1 MERVAWAGGKSGMGI
16 AKPWDDC
23 KDNIV
28 RSGNCCNFP
37 QTFNYMS
44 TSTMNMTTAEIAN
57 RLVEYCKKGDFE
69 SAQKELF
76 ADDAVSI
83 EPHGTPEFAQETKGL
98 DAILEKGRKWQEM
111 VKEMHG
117 GECSEPLVADN
128 SFAIT
133 MSMDVTM
140 KDGKRMNMKELCI
153 YHVQD
158 GKIVS
163 EQFLM

>member
-1 MERVAWAGGKSGMGI
+1 
-16 AKPWDDC
+16 
-23 KDNIV
+23 
-28 RSGNCCNFP
+28 
-37 QTFNYMS
+37 
-44 TSTMNMTTAEIAN
+44 MNMTTAEIAS
-57 RLVEYCKKGDFE
+57 RLVELCKKGDFE

-83 EPHGTPEFAQETKGL
+83 EPHGTHDFAQETKGL
-98 DAILEKGRKWQEM
+98 DAILEKGKKWGEM

-117 GECSEPLVADN
+117 GEVSEPLLADN
-128 SFAIT
+128 SFAVTI
-133 MSMDVTM
+133 SMDVTM

-153 YHVQD
+153 YHVKD